1 MKVILASKSPRRQ
14 ELLQHI
20 VPAFEIQVKEVDEVY
35 PDTLIAEKVPEFLA
49 SLKANQFRGNLSD
62 NDLVITSDTVV
73 VLNGEIYGKPIDR
86 NDAVRILQLLSGNI
100 HQVITGV
107 SLLSNHKDV
116 VFSDVT
122 NVYFKQLSKEEIEYY
137 VDNFEPYD
145 KAGAYAIQ
153 EWIGM
158 IGIEKI
164 DGCYFNVMGLPLSK
178 LYEVLKKNFPEAIT
192 FQ

>member
-20 VPAFEIQVKEVDEVY
+20 VPSFEIQVREVDEVF
-35 PDTLIAEKVPEFLA
+35 PDTLAAEKVPEFLA
-49 SLKANQFRGNLSD
+49 SLKANQFIGNLSD
-62 NDLVITSDTVV
+62 DDLVITSDTVV
-73 VLNGEIYGKPIDR
+73 VLNNEIYGKPIDR
-86 NDAVRILQLLSGNI
+86 NDAVRILELLSGNI

-107 SLLSNHKDV
+107 SLLSNHNEM

-122 NVYFKQLSKEEIEYY
+122 NVYFKPLSKEEIEYY

-178 LYEVLKKNFPEAIT
+178 LYEVLKQNFPEAIK